1 MHKIIHTKENW
12 MSFIIPRDTPI
23 CAMRES
29 SAAAVFP
36 RWVKGMVKSNSSS
49 SYYTQSCQIGFISD
63 SEVIFENLVDS
74 YVPLVICK
82 NDMDYRIW
90 HIDNVELYVNNMGKV
105 NLSFK
110 VLSS

>member
-1 MHKIIHTKENW
+1 MHKIIRTKENW
-12 MSFIIPRDTPI
+12 ISFIIPRDTPI

-36 RWVKGMVKSNSSS
+36 RWVKGMVKSSTSSS
-49 SYYTQSCQIGFISD
+49 TQSCQIGFISD
-63 SEVIFENLVDS
+63 SEVIFETLVDA
-74 YVPLVICK
+74 YVPVRICK

-90 HIDNVELYVNNMGKV
+90 HIDAIELYVNNMGKA